1 MTHRK
6 TEFSILH
13 YHKRAQLLRV
23 FASLFEHGYTR
34 TQQTTNTHLRGPEQM
49 QSVQSVQSITPSA
62 VDNATAAASI
72 TTTLVSTV
80 PAATHETA
88 DEDAPECASCYEGFA
103 SDEEPI
109 TGIGCACPNTYFH
122 LACLEEAAKAN
133 FYNQSS
139 YKRYKCCMCCTTIAQ
154 PLACGVGKFAN
165 GDPTIRSLYG
175 NGKPLPK
182 KSKKKSAPVLPS
194 WVHQVVK
201 GTELKMRPTPFKAYC
216 KSVANE
222 LSDANAN
229 AVETPANVFRMTK
242 AKATATGY
250 LWVQHVGGGDA
261 PVRRKFNAFSGVV

>member
-1 MTHRK
+1 
-6 TEFSILH
+6 
-13 YHKRAQLLRV
+13 
-23 FASLFEHGYTR
+23 
-34 TQQTTNTHLRGPEQM
+34 M
-49 QSVQSVQSITPSA
+49 QAVQSVQSITPSA

-88 DEDAPECASCYEGFA
+88 DEDAPECALCYEGFA
-103 SDEEPI
+103 PDEERI
-109 TGIGCACPNTYFH
+109 SGAILRCACPKSCFRH
-122 LACLEEAAKAN
+122 LDCLEKNASGSPDKI
-133 FYNQSS
+133 
-139 YKRYKCCMCCTTIAQ
+139 YKCCMCRTTIAQ
-154 PLACGVGKFAN
+154 PLTCGVGIFAN

-222 LSDANAN
+222 LLSDANAN